1 LTPGKPAK
9 RRAKAPEAPEA
20 PAAPPPPEG
29 LTQDEVAARVPCA
42 RSSVYRAIARRDIEP
57 LPNGRLPES
66 AVETMQAIRMEE
78 ELARGEKGT
87 VEQRLLAA
95 QASEREAKAKLS
107 QLQLEREAGRY
118 VELDLVQRDAADTAE
133 RILAVLRAVPQR
145 TAMALE
151 CSCRSAAVVQQKIS
165 DEIER
170 AIGELRE
177 SLFIQPMAE

>member
-1 LTPGKPAK
+1 MTAGKAPK
-9 RRAKAPEAPEA
+9 RRAKAAEA
-20 PAAPPPPEG
+20 PAAPPPLEG

-66 AVETMQAIRMEE
+66 AVETMQAIREAEE
-78 ELARGEKGT
+78 NARNDKGT
-87 VEQRLLAA
+87 AEQRLLTA
-95 QASEREAKAKLS
+95 QALEREAKAKLS
-107 QLQLEREAGRY
+107 QIQLEREQGRFI
-118 VELDLVQRDAADTAE
+118 ELELVQRDAADTAE
-133 RILAVLRAVPQR
+133 RILAVLRAIPQR

-165 DEIER
+165 DEVER

-177 SLFIQPMAE
+177 SLFIQPREG